1 DRGAF
6 LGMNKLK
13 NISLPES
20 VTIIGAEAFK
30 NCISLESIVIPKYVN
45 KICDN
50 AFSGCSKLERAMFAG
65 DAPEITGV
73 GTYDTE
79 QIFKNCYVDFEINYL
94 NGKTGWTEPEWNGYP
109 CKGVDAF
116 EEEEETFVYGGANN
130 TGRLEAADSAVILQK
145 VLNGSYKMPIENET
159 SDYLKY
165 VDVDCDGK
173 ITASD
178 STTVLQ
184 KVLNSSF
191 KMPVEE

>member
-1 DRGAF
+1 MANSKVSKVVLPDSIETVGYGAF
-6 LGMNKLK
+6 SGCV
-13 NISLPES
+13 NIKTIKLPENLK
-20 VTIIGAEAFK
+20 A
-30 NCISLESIVIPKYVN
+30 LEN
-45 KICDN
+45 N
-50 AFSGCSKLERAMFAG
+50 AFSGCSKLEKAMFEG

-79 QIFKNCYVDFEINYL
+79 QVFKSCYVDFEINFL
-94 NGKTGWTEPEWNGYP
+94 NGKTGWTEPKWNGYP

-159 SDYLKY
+159 SDFLKY

-191 KMPVEE
+191 KMPVED